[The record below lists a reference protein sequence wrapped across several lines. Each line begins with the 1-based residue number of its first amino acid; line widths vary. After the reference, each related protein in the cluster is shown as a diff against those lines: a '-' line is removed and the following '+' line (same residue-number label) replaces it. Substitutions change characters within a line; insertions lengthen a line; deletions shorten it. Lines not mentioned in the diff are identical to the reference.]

1 MNPVQKLIDAVKAG
15 DIEAVKRILRDN
27 PQLASARTEAGDSP
41 ILQAAYHG
49 HIQLAE
55 LLLKKAPELNIF
67 EASAVGDAKRIQ
79 ELLEADAIQVNSY
92 AHDGWTPL
100 HLASFFGRQE
110 AALVLLGNGAD
121 IQALS
126 KNETRNTPLHAA
138 VANGKA
144 ELVNL
149 LLAAGADGNAKA
161 GNGWT
166 PLHHAAFTG
175 NQEITRILLAQ
186 RPEVNAKNDKG
197 QTALEIAVEKGH
209 PEIADLLRQQ
219 KPFKETK

>member
-1 MNPVQKLIDAVKAG
+1 VSPVQKLIDAVKAG
-15 DIEAVKRILRDN
+15 DIEAVKRMLRDN
-27 PQLASARTEAGDSP
+27 PQLANARTEAGDSP
-41 ILQAAYHG
+41 ILQAVYHA
-49 HIQLAE
+49 HTQLAE

-67 EASAVGDAKRIQ
+67 EASAVGDAKRIR

-110 AALVLLGNGAD
+110 AALVLLENGAD
-121 IQALS
+121 LHALS
-126 KNETRNTPLHAA
+126 KNETCNTPLHAA
-138 VANGKA
+138 VAKGNA
-144 ELVNL
+144 DLVKL
-149 LLAAGADGNAKA
+149 LLAAGADANAKT

-186 RPEVNAKNDKG
+186 RPDANAKNDKG
-197 QTALEIAVEKGH
+197 QTALMIAVEKGH

-219 KPFKETK
+219 KSFRETS